1 MTSRFPLKDIEC
13 RGIGNQKMN
22 RVINSL
28 DIEWRPFTEEWQ
40 NKNVYTQLQQAP
52 FLNLYFLNCSVSF
65 STFFISGFLKIKIE

>member
-1 MTSRFPLKDIEC
+1 
-13 RGIGNQKMN
+13 MN

-65 STFFISGFLKIKIE
+65 FFLHFFSDF